1 MANSMAHP
9 VDAGDSGDRC
19 SPHANDRILIQG
31 IRAYGYTGYFPA
43 EQTLGQWFSVDLI
56 LWLDLAPAGGS
67 DRLEATVD
75 YGSVVQN
82 VQHWLKTETRQTLEA
97 LAETLSDRL
106 LHQYPLQRVQ
116 VSLTKCHP
124 PIPDFS
130 GHVTI
135 VIQRP

>member
-1 MANSMAHP
+1 MVNSVES
-9 VDAGDSGDRC
+9 VDSDHR
-19 SPHANDRILIQG
+19 SPSNSSDRIVIQG

-75 YGSVVQN
+75 YGSVVQG

-130 GHVTI
+130 GQVTI